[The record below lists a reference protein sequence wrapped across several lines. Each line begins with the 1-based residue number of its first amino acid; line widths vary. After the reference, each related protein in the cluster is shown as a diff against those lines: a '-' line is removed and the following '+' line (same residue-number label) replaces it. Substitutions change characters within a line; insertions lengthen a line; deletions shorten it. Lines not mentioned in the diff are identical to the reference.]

1 MMTAAFLSTLCIG
14 SPPHVWLT
22 VADDLG
28 YGDLGYTGSQ
38 IHTPNIDKL
47 ATGGRVLTRYYVNLC
62 CSPSRAMLLT
72 GRYNVRYGLQTQV
85 IPNNRKYG
93 LPLNETLLPEL
104 LKREGYA
111 THAIGKW
118 HLGLWHWGY
127 TPTYRGFDSFLGYY
141 SGSQD
146 GGPRLGPRPLDR
158 CRSIPFPIHPPT
170 RHGSDHSSPPA
181 AYTMPHRS
189 PSPARCTHACMPQHA
204 CPRVPTGPYLPQ
216 DYFSHRDEGFDF
228 RLDVGAR
235 CGDGCSVSVADRCA
249 RRPRKPFQIRFE

>member
-158 CRSIPFPIHPPT
+158 CRSIPFPIHPPHSPRQRSLFSSRCVHHAAPQPLT
-170 RHGSDHSSPPA
+170 RSLHARVHAPTCVSPRAHGSI
-181 AYTMPHRS
+181 
-189 PSPARCTHACMPQHA
+189 SPAGLFLSSR
-204 CPRVPTGPYLPQ
+204 RGLR
-216 DYFSHRDEGFDF
+216 FST
-228 RLDVGAR
+228 
-235 CGDGCSVSVADRCA
+235 
-249 RRPRKPFQIRFE
+249 